1 MRMSMDRL
9 IEKIIV
15 KGNPTVVG
23 LDPNLKNIP
32 PYLLEKHVK
41 EHGETLKAAA
51 EAIYEFNV
59 GLIDALYGIVPAV
72 KPQSAY
78 YEMYGV
84 EGINALKRT
93 MDYAKSKGMYVILD
107 VKRGDIGSTASA
119 YADAYLGS
127 VKVGE
132 TVIEP
137 FAADCITVNGY
148 LGSDGV
154 LPFVERCKE
163 NGKSIFVLVK
173 TSNPSSNELQ
183 DLVAGTRTIYQVMAE
198 KTNLWGEDLVGK
210 NGYSDV
216 GFVVGATHPTQLLEL
231 RRAHPRQFFLVPG
244 YGAQGATAR
253 DLAGAFDRRGL
264 GAIVNSSRGI
274 IFAWQKTDCKT
285 GENFAEA
292 AYDAAV
298 AMRDDLK
305 RYC

>member
-1 MRMSMDRL
+1 MSMDRL

>member
-1 MRMSMDRL
+1 MSMDRL

-32 PYLLEKHVK
+32 PYLVEKHIK

-59 GLIDALYGIVPAV
+59 GLIDALCDIVPAV

-84 EGINALKRT
+84 EGIMALKRT

-132 TVIEP
+132 SVIEP
-137 FAADCITVNGY
+137 FAADCVTVNGY

-231 RRAHPRQFFLVPG
+231 RRAHPQQFFLVPG

-285 GENFAEA
+285 GENFAQA